1 MLGHV
6 EGGKLFILGNLSLP
20 LKTVIMYIWVVK
32 YVLEANPGIFERI
45 ITDSRS
51 QMQGFGGAA
60 TPSHLRDF
68 IFQSIQI

>member
-1 MLGHV
+1 MWREANCMLD
-6 EGGKLFILGNLSLP
+6 NLSLP
-20 LKTVIMYIWVVK
+20 LNTVIMYKYVVE

-45 ITDSRS
+45 IPDSRS